1 MWPNE
6 QINGIS
12 FCGALM
18 NGENHAIFF
27 FLRRVGGWRGTHA
40 HTLSHTQTVRLA
52 ASNDSYINNS
62 RAYFFFSPALPGWTG
77 INGVSEYYR

>member
-18 NGENHAIFF
+18 NGENHATFF
-27 FLRRVGGWRGTHA
+27 FKTGGGLEGHA

-62 RAYFFFSPALPGWTG
+62 RAYFFFPPALPGWTG